1 MWRKQV
7 RHYAGDTLTLKNSL
21 QIHYKNAVTL
31 VLTVW
36 SRQGENTTEYQHRI
50 QWTLK
55 AVKDRE
61 QRLKE
66 AGVDGEAEFKQKKV
80 EKRDKMRETEA
91 ERV

>member
-50 QWTLK
+50 Q
-55 AVKDRE
+55 
-61 QRLKE
+61 
-66 AGVDGEAEFKQKKV
+66 
-80 EKRDKMRETEA
+80 
-91 ERV
+91 